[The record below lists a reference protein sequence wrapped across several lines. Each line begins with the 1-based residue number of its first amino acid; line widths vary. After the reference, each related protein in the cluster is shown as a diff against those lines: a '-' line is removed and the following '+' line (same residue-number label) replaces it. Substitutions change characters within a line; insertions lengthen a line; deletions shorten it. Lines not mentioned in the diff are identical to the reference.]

1 MCDHFFLLS
10 LNQNMSCFAVS
21 KHLWSMLM
29 WNDNC
34 AFSPCSP
41 PEPRLTLRVT
51 DTLLE
56 MITEKLTS
64 QASAQLQIKDERAA

>member
-1 MCDHFFLLS
+1 
-10 LNQNMSCFAVS
+10 
-21 KHLWSMLM
+21 M

-64 QASAQLQIKDERAA
+64 QASAQLQIKDESAA